1 MDKDERAGRWAGTR
15 RTALA
20 GTLLG
25 IAGGAVTGALALLGD
40 DELSTGSELALG
52 VFYGAPLGALLGAA
66 FGLVSGTVGGCLA
79 VHLVRQHVVLA
90 RAVLAVCC
98 GALIAAAAAWS
109 LPPGSVHLVGTVLA
123 TAAAMAAAWGSAPW
137 CFRPLRFSDGVTD

>member
-1 MDKDERAGRWAGTR
+1 M
-15 RTALA
+15 
-20 GTLLG
+20 LLG

-40 DELSTGSELALG
+40 EELSTESELGIGL
-52 VFYGAPLGALLGAA
+52 FYRASFGALFGAA

-109 LPPGSVHLVGTVLA
+109 LPPGPVHLVGAVLA
-123 TAAAMAAAWGSAPW
+123 AAAAVAAAWFVAPW
-137 CFRPLRFSDGVTD
+137 CFRPLRTSERLTD